1 MKLRITLFFLFLLGI
16 AGINAQNSVVTAG
29 GDASGSGGSISQT
42 IGQITYTTNQSNDG
56 SVAQGVQQAFE
67 ISVVSVTNT
76 ELNLNITA
84 YPNPTTKYLNLNVM
98 DNNFNNLSY
107 AIYDLQGRIIKNK
120 KIVTTNTLINM
131 QGLAV
136 ATYFIKVKQ
145 NQQVQKTFKIIK
157 K

>member
-1 MKLRITLFFLFLLGI
+1 MKTKFSLFLLLFIGML
-16 AGINAQNSVVTAG
+16 NAQETIVSAG
-29 GDASGSGGSISQT
+29 GTITGSGGSVSQT
-42 IGQITYTTNQSNDG
+42 IGQIVYTTNQNSDG

-76 ELNLNITA
+76 TINLDLTV
-84 YPNPTTKYLNLNVM
+84 YPNPTTKYLNINVL
-98 DNNFNNLSY
+98 DSNFNKLSY
-107 AIYDLQGRIIKNK
+107 ALYDLQGRIIKSE

-136 ATYFIKVKQ
+136 ATYFLKVKQ
-145 NQQVQKTFKIIK
+145 NQQIQKTFKIIK